1 MRFVGLDLS
10 TKTGLVIIDELG
22 NVLTEKEITSKFK
35 EDPQRMI
42 DLTEQVLTHLKKDDI
57 IAVEGFSYGSRGR
70 GVAFQY
76 GYGYSVQI
84 SLYKNDFNYLVVTP
98 SQVKKFATGL
108 GNANKES
115 MILPIYKRWGYEHES
130 DNVRDAF
137 ILAQIARATISDV
150 KLTKFQKE
158 VIDTLKK
165 GGRFNEGL
173 DSQGNKIFA

>member
-1 MRFVGLDLS
+1 
-10 TKTGLVIIDELG
+10 
-22 NVLTEKEITSKFK
+22 NVLTEKEITSKVK
-35 EDPQRMI
+35 KDPQRMI
-42 DLTEQVLTHLKKDDI
+42 DLTEQVLSHLEKDDV
-57 IAVEGFSYGSRGR
+57 IAIEGFSYGSRGR

-84 SLYKNDFNYLVVTP
+84 SLYKNDYNYFVVTP

-108 GNANKES
+108 GNASKDS

-165 GGRFNEGL
+165 GGRFDEGL
-173 DSQGNKIFA
+173 DSYGNQVFARKLLRRSKQSFS

>member
-10 TKTGLVIIDELG
+10 TKTGLVIIDESG
-22 NVLTEKEITSKFK
+22 AVITEKEITSKVK

-42 DLTEQVLTHLKKDDI
+42 DLTEQVLAHLEKDDI

-84 SLYKNDFNYLVVTP
+84 ALYTNDFKYLIVTP

-108 GNANKES
+108 GNASKES

-137 ILAQIARATISDV
+137 ILAQIARATKINTE
-150 KLTKFQKE
+150 LTKFQKE
-158 VIDTLKK
+158 IIDTLKK
-165 GGRFNEGL
+165 RVML
-173 DSQGNKIFA
+173 

>member
-1 MRFVGLDLS
+1 MRYVGLDLS

-35 EDPQRMI
+35 KDPQRMI
-42 DLTEQVLTHLKKDDI
+42 DLTEQVLAHLKKDDI
-57 IAVEGFSYGSRGR
+57 IAIEGFSYASRGK
-70 GVAFQY
+70 GVSFQF

-84 SLYKNDFNYLVVTP
+84 ELYKRDFDFLIVSP
-98 SQVKKFATGL
+98 SQVKKFATGR
-108 GNANKES
+108 GNSSKDD

-165 GGRFNEGL
+165 RGTV
-173 DSQGNKIFA
+173 

>member
-10 TKTGLVIIDELG
+10 TKTGLVIIDESG
-22 NVLTEKEITSKFK
+22 KVLIEKELKSETKK
-35 EDPQRMI
+35 DPQRMI
-42 DLTEQVLTHLKKDDI
+42 DLTEQVLSHLKKDDV
-57 IAVEGFSYGSRGR
+57 IAIEGFSYASKGR
-70 GVAFQY
+70 GMSFQF

-84 SLYKNDFNYLVVTP
+84 ALYTNDFKYLIVAP

-108 GNANKES
+108 GNASKES
-115 MILPIYKRWGYEHES
+115 MILPIYKKWGYEHES

-165 GGRFNEGL
+165 RGTV
-173 DSQGNKIFA
+173 

>member
-22 NVLTEKEITSKFK
+22 NVLTEKEITSKIK
-35 EDPQRMI
+35 SDPERMI
-42 DLTEQVLTHLKKDDI
+42 DLTEKVLAHLEKDDV
-57 IAVEGFSYGSRGR
+57 IAIEGFSYGSRGK
-70 GVAFQY
+70 GIAFQF

-84 SLYKNDFNYLVVTP
+84 SLYTNDFNYLVVTP

-108 GNANKES
+108 GNASKES

-137 ILAQIARATISDV
+137 ILAQIARATKTST

-158 VIDTLKK
+158 IIDALKK
-165 GGRFNEGL
+165 G
-173 DSQGNKIFA
+173 AV

>member
-10 TKTGLVIIDELG
+10 TKTGLVIIDESG
-22 NVLTEKEITSKFK
+22 NVITEKEITSKVK

-42 DLTEQVLTHLKKDDI
+42 DLTEQVLAHLKKDDI

-84 SLYKNDFNYLVVTP
+84 SLYKNNFNYLVVTP

-108 GNANKES
+108 GNASKES
-115 MILPIYKRWGYEHES
+115 MILPIYKKWGYEHES

-137 ILAQIARATISDV
+137 ILAQIARATKINT
-150 KLTKFQKE
+150 KLTKYQKE
-158 VIDTLKK
+158 IIDAIKK
-165 GGRFNEGL
+165 RVML
-173 DSQGNKIFA
+173 

>member
-10 TKTGLVIIDELG
+10 TKTGLVIIDESG
-22 NVLTEKEITSKFK
+22 NLLTETEITSKIK
-35 EDPQRMI
+35 KDPQRMI
-42 DLTEQVLTHLKKDDI
+42 DLTEQVLAHLKKDDI

-84 SLYKNDFNYLVVTP
+84 ALYTNDFNYLIVTP

-108 GNANKES
+108 GNASKES

-137 ILAQIARATISDV
+137 ILAQIARATKIST
-150 KLTKFQKE
+150 KLPKFQKE
-158 VIDTLKK
+158 IIDALK
-165 GGRFNEGL
+165 RRNYNEKL
-173 DSQGNKIFA
+173 DS

>member
-10 TKTGLVIIDELG
+10 TKTGLVIIDESG
-22 NVLTEKEITSKFK
+22 NVLTEKEITSKVK

-42 DLTEQVLTHLKKDDI
+42 DLTEQVLSHLEKDDV
-57 IAVEGFSYGSRGR
+57 IAIEGFSYGSRGR

-76 GYGYSVQI
+76 GYGYLVQI
-84 SLYKNDFNYLVVTP
+84 SLYKNDFNYLIVTP

-108 GNANKES
+108 GNASKES

-137 ILAQIARATISDV
+137 ILAQIARATKTST

-158 VIDTLKK
+158 IIDALKK
-165 GGRFNEGL
+165 G
-173 DSQGNKIFA
+173 AV

>member
-22 NVLTEKEITSKFK
+22 NVLTEKEITSKIK
-35 EDPQRMI
+35 SDPERMI
-42 DLTEQVLTHLKKDDI
+42 DLTEKVLAHLEKGDV
-57 IAVEGFSYGSRGR
+57 IAIEGFSYGSKGR

-76 GYGYSVQI
+76 GYGYAVQI
-84 SLYKNDFNYLVVTP
+84 ALYKNDFNYLIVTP

-115 MILPIYKRWGYEHES
+115 MILPIYKKWGYEHES

-137 ILAQIARATISDV
+137 ILAQIARATKTSV
-150 KLTKFQKE
+150 KLTKVQKE
-158 VIDTLKK
+158 IIDAIKK
-165 GGRFNEGL
+165 G
-173 DSQGNKIFA
+173 